1 MKAIITVL
9 GRDKVGIMAKVC
21 SYLAE
26 KNVNILDVSQT
37 IIKEYFDMIM
47 IVDVSNLTC
56 SFGDLAEELDEL
68 GKKIGLMIRAQ
79 KEEIFKNMYR
89 V

>member
-68 GKKIGLMIRAQ
+68 GKEIGLMIRAQ

>member
-1 MKAIITVL
+1 MKAIVTVL
-9 GRDKVGIMAKVC
+9 GKDRVGIMAKVC
-21 SYLAE
+21 GYLAE

-47 IVDVSNLTC
+47 IVDVSGLNC
-56 SFGDLAEELDEL
+56 SFAEFTTDLDLL
-68 GKKIGLMIRAQ
+68 GKEIGLMIRAK
-79 KEEIFKNMYR
+79 KEEIFKSMYR